1 MKTVK
6 YLLEMSKEIWDK
18 YNKHPFVMGIE
29 DGTLDKE
36 KFRYYIIQ
44 DYLYLQEYAK
54 TFAIGIAKAKSLE
67 TIKLFSKYINILTG
81 EEMNIHK
88 GYMGKFKIS
97 EEELENTTRSLYN
110 LSYTSYMI
118 RVAYEEGEAEI
129 ISAILSCAYS
139 YEVIAKNIIKNN
151 PSASE
156 HHFYGE
162 WIKSY
167 SSENYSN
174 ANIILFDSL
183 EKLTKDYTKKQAVLY
198 KDWIVY
204 LLLKNKLKIPTLFY
218 RKKNQKIYNC
228 YFY

>member
-29 DGTLDKE
+29 DGTLNKE

-67 TIKLFSKYINILTG
+67 TVKLFSKYINILTG
-81 EEMNIHK
+81 EEMNIHR

-97 EEELENTTRSLYN
+97 EEELENTSRSLDN

-151 PSASE
+151 PLSIE

-174 ANIILFDSL
+174 ANIILFDTL
-183 EKLTKDYTKKQAVLY
+183 ENLTKDYTKKQIAHLSDIFIACSRY
-198 KDWIVY
+198 ELAFWEMAWNMDK
-204 LLLKNKLKIPTLFY
+204 
-218 RKKNQKIYNC
+218 
-228 YFY
+228 